1 MSDES
6 INSLEQKIDH
16 LIALSERLK
25 QENLALRQRETVLV
39 RDRNR
44 LLEKNDLAR
53 ARVESMIARLK
64 NLGTEG

>member
-1 MSDES
+1 MSEEP
-6 INSLEQKIDH
+6 IYSLEQKIDH

-25 QENLALRQRETVLV
+25 QENISLRERETVLV

-64 NLGTEG
+64 NLGTDT

>member
-25 QENLALRQRETVLV
+25 QENLALRERETALV

>member
-25 QENLALRQRETVLV
+25 QENLSLRERETVLV

>member
-25 QENLALRQRETVLV
+25 QENLALRERETVLV

>member
-25 QENLALRQRETVLV
+25 QENLALRERETTLV